1 MFKTLYCSAENK
13 SMTLK
18 EAASMLESQ
27 CEATRDL
34 YLFLMAVIPALTSE
48 AERRIEAAKGKFNPT
63 QEERNPNMKFVQNP
77 LAVLLTED
85 PDFQKLLSRK
95 KLSWDQ
101 YDVFLR
107 NLWDS
112 VSAKDWFAEYM
123 NLDGNTLSG
132 ACDLFKHIF
141 EEEFEDNE
149 ALEDILQDMSILW
162 SDDLSY
168 ALIWCIRTLGVISRT
183 GVWRYPPLYQSELPE
198 NKAMDSDADFAN
210 RLLSTTFGNSSRYS
224 TEIAEAVSKWDR
236 DRLYV
241 PDVVL
246 VSMGLSEAENFP
258 SIPLSAT
265 INEYVEIS
273 KFYCT
278 PKSRAFVNGLLD
290 RLIRKEIEEG
300 KVTKRL

>member
-1 MFKTLYCSAENK
+1 MFKTLYCCAENQ

-18 EAASMLESQ
+18 EATSMLESM

-34 YLFLMAVIPALTSE
+34 YLFLMAVIPALTCE
-48 AERRIEAAKGKFNPT
+48 ASKRIEAAKGKFNPT
-63 QEERNPNMKFVQNP
+63 EEERNPNMKFVLNP
-77 LAVLLTED
+77 LAVLLSED

-112 VSAKDWFAEYM
+112 VSAKDWFTEYM
-123 NLDGNTLSG
+123 NREGNTLAQ

-141 EEEFEDNE
+141 EEEFEDDE
-149 ALEDILQDMSILW
+149 SLEDILQDMSIMW

-168 ALIWCIRTLGVISRT
+168 ALIWCVRTLGVVSRT
-183 GVWRYPPLYQSELPE
+183 GVWRLPPLYQSELLE
-198 NKAMDSDADFAN
+198 NKGMDSDAAFAN
-210 RLLSTTFGNSSRYS
+210 RLLSTTYGNFSNYGE
-224 TEIAEAVSKWDR
+224 EIAEAVSKWDR

-273 KFYCT
+273 KYYCT

-290 RLIRKEIEEG
+290 RLIRKKIVEG
-300 KVTKRL
+300 KVTKQL